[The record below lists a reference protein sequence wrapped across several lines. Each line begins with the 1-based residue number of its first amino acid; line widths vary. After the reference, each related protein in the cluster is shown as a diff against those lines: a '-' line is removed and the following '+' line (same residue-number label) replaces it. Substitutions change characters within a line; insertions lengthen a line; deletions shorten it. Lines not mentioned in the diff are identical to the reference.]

1 MKSKNSISII
11 ENNKIS
17 FLKIAIK
24 EGIESGI
31 NKNFNPKKHLEF
43 LKSQKIKNEPQSKI
57 NTTIHRSKKL

>member
-1 MKSKNSISII
+1 MKSKNSISIL

-31 NKNFNPKKHLEF
+31 NKNFNSKKHLEF
-43 LKSQKIKNEPQSKI
+43 LKTQKIKK
-57 NTTIHRSKKL
+57 